1 MLRQLA
7 SAVYRNAYLL
17 LVLNMLFWSGNF
29 VLGRGVHEH
38 IPPIA
43 LSWWRWLMAGIIIAP
58 IAWPYV
64 RRDWPVIKNHLPILF
79 FLGAV
84 GVGSFNSLAYL
95 GLNYTTAINALV
107 VQSSGPVLIALASY
121 VLFRDQL
128 TWGQVA
134 GIAISLVGV
143 LVVIVQGDFGV
154 LATLALNMG
163 DGLILT
169 AMAFW
174 ALYTAFLRKR
184 PDIHWL
190 SYTAVTFWIGA
201 LVVTPFYIFEHVAV
215 RQIQPTMTTLL
226 AVSYV
231 AIFPGLLAYVF
242 FNRGVQLIG
251 STRAG
256 VFMHLVPLFGTV
268 LSIGLLGEQLRLFH
282 LTGFAL
288 ILAGVW
294 LASQKPPA

>member
-7 SAVYRNAYLL
+7 SAAYRNAYLL

>member
-7 SAVYRNAYLL
+7 FAVYRNAYLL

>member
-7 SAVYRNAYLL
+7 SAAYRNAYLL

-154 LATLALNMG
+154 LATLALNMC